1 MSSKG
6 GRPAHKPTQD
16 SRKTV
21 ALLASLGHDQDT
33 IARVLHIVKNTL
45 IKNYREELDNGK
57 AITTSAVVKSAYRQA
72 ISGKVPAMTMFWLKC
87 RAGWREKDDSQAIV
101 TQDQIRA
108 IIAEYTA
115 QLGKEQ

>member
-1 MSSKG
+1 MASKG

-33 IARVLHIVKNTL
+33 IARVLHIVKHTL
-45 IKNYREELDNGK
+45 IKHYREELDNGK
-57 AITTSAVVKSAYRQA
+57 AITNNAVVKSAYRQA

-87 RAGWREKDDSQAIV
+87 RAGWREKEEASAGL
-101 TQDQIRA
+101 TQEQIRA
-108 IIAEYTA
+108 IVSEFSS
-115 QLGKEQ
+115 QLGDER